1 MVSLK
6 RIVELLE
13 MVQSPEVHVL
23 NKWCN
28 CFKLFY
34 FMKWS

>member
-1 MVSLK
+1 MVSLE

-23 NKWCN
+23 NNGATASN
-28 CFKLFY
+28 CFIL
-34 FMKWS
+34 